1 MQEIQQVST
10 PGLGWKLSNILE
22 PQRSVIVAQTHFEA
36 LPHCWYADYCSE
48 SDKTL
53 RPEA

>member
-10 PGLGWKLSNILE
+10 PGLGWKLSNALE
-22 PQRSVIVAQTHFEA
+22 LQRSVIVAQTHSEA
-36 LPHCWYADYCSE
+36 LPHSWYADYCFE
-48 SDKTL
+48 SDRSL